1 MHLVL
6 FQMME
11 SEIYLN
17 QIKMEKS
24 MKEINVAVTGGAGQI
39 AYSLLPRLVSG
50 ETFGPDIKVNLR
62 LIEIPQVVD
71 KLQGTIM
78 ELIDCGFDQT
88 GELTATSDIREGV
101 KDADWVLLVGS
112 IPRGIVIDGK
122 KIEERSDL
130 LKINGGIFTDQG
142 AAIGQVAKPDAKI
155 LVVGNP
161 ANTNALIGMNSAKNP
176 SQQWFAMTALD
187 ANRAKAQL
195 AEKAGT
201 SISSVKNMIIWGNHS
216 PTMYPDPYNAT
227 INGVS
232 AAETINDDQWLAEE
246 YLPLV
251 QQRGKAVIDARGA
264 SSAAS
269 AANAAID
276 TVKAVMNPT
285 PDGDCFSA
293 AIASDGSYGVPQGLI
308 FGFPLRTSANGEVE
322 IIQGIELNEFAQ
334 SKIAITTQEL
344 ESEREAVADLID

>member
-1 MHLVL
+1 
-6 FQMME
+6 
-11 SEIYLN
+11 
-17 QIKMEKS
+17 

-50 ETFGPDIKVNLR
+50 ETFGVDTKVNLR

-71 KLQGTIM
+71 KLEGTIM
-78 ELIDCGFDQT
+78 ELIDCGFEQT
-88 GELTATSDIREGV
+88 GSLLATADIKEGV
-101 KDADWVLLVGS
+101 KDAHWVLLVGS
-112 IPRGIVIDGK
+112 IPRGIVVDGK

-142 AAIGQVAKPDAKI
+142 EAIGKLAQEDAKI

-161 ANTNALIGMNSAKNP
+161 ANTNALIGRTKSENP
-176 SQQWFAMTALD
+176 AQSWFAMTALD

-195 AEKAGT
+195 AEKAGAE
-201 SISSVKNMIIWGNHS
+201 ISSVTNMTVWGNHS
-216 PTMYPDPYNAT
+216 PTMYPDPYNAQ
-227 INGVS
+227 IDGVS
-232 AAETINDDQWLAEE
+232 AVEVINDLDWVENK

-276 TVKAVMNPT
+276 TVKAVDNKT
-285 PDGDCFSA
+285 EEGDWFSA
-293 AIASDGSYGVPQGLI
+293 AVPSDGSYGIPEDLI
-308 FGFPLRTSANGEVE
+308 FGFPLTSNGQGKIDIV
-322 IIQGIELNEFAQ
+322 QGIELNDFAQ
-334 SKIAITTQEL
+334 EKIKITTDEL
-344 ESEREAVADLID
+344 LSEKEAVKDLLD

>member
-1 MHLVL
+1 
-6 FQMME
+6 
-11 SEIYLN
+11 
-17 QIKMEKS
+17 

-50 ETFGPDIKVNLR
+50 ETFGLDTKVNLR
-62 LIEIPQVVD
+62 LIEIPQVVE

-78 ELIDCGFDQT
+78 ELTDCGFDQT
-88 GELTATSDIREGV
+88 GELIATSDIKVGV

-142 AAIGQVAKPDAKI
+142 AAIGELAKSDAKV

-161 ANTNALIGMNSAKNP
+161 ANTNALIGMNSAGNN
-176 SQQWFAMTALD
+176 QQEWFAMTALD

-195 AEKAGT
+195 AEKAKVD
-201 SISSVKNMIIWGNHS
+201 ISTLKNMIIWGNHS

-227 INGVS
+227 IDGTS
-232 AAETINDDQWLAEE
+232 AAEVINDSKWLEEE

-276 TVKAVMNPT
+276 TVKSVINPT
-285 PDGDCFSA
+285 PEGDCFSA
-293 AIASDGSYGVPQGLI
+293 AVVSDGSYGVPKGLI
-308 FGFPLRTSANGEVE
+308 FVFPLKTTKEGKVE
-322 IIQGIELNEFAQ
+322 IIQGIKLNEFAQ
-334 SKIAITTQEL
+334 SKIKVTTDEL
-344 ESEREAVADLID
+344 ESEREAVADLI

>member
-1 MHLVL
+1 
-6 FQMME
+6 
-11 SEIYLN
+11 
-17 QIKMEKS
+17 

-50 ETFGPDIKVNLR
+50 ETFGVDTKVNLR

-71 KLQGTIM
+71 KLEGTIM
-78 ELIDCGFDQT
+78 ELIDCGFEQT
-88 GELTATSDIREGV
+88 GSLLATADIKEGV
-101 KDADWVLLVGS
+101 KDAHWVLLVGS
-112 IPRGIVIDGK
+112 IPRGIVVDGK

-142 AAIGQVAKPDAKI
+142 EAIGKLAQKDAKI

-161 ANTNALIGMNSAKNP
+161 ANTNALIGRTKSENP
-176 SQQWFAMTALD
+176 AQSWFAMTALD

-195 AEKAGT
+195 AEKAGAE
-201 SISSVKNMIIWGNHS
+201 ISSVTNMTVWGNHS
-216 PTMYPDPYNAT
+216 PTMYPDPYNAQ
-227 INGVS
+227 IDGVS
-232 AAETINDDQWLAEE
+232 AVEVINDLDWVENK

-276 TVKAVMNPT
+276 TVKAVDNQT
-285 PDGDCFSA
+285 KEGDWFSA
-293 AIASDGSYGVPQGLI
+293 AVPSDGSYGIPEDLI
-308 FGFPLRTSANGEVE
+308 FGFPLTSNGQGKIDIV
-322 IIQGIELNEFAQ
+322 QGIELNDFAQ
-334 SKIAITTQEL
+334 AKIKITTDEL
-344 ESEREAVADLID
+344 LSEKEAVKDLLD

>member
-1 MHLVL
+1 
-6 FQMME
+6 
-11 SEIYLN
+11 
-17 QIKMEKS
+17 

-39 AYSLLPRLVSG
+39 SYSLLPRLISG
-50 ETFGPDIKVNLR
+50 ETFGPDTKVNLR
-62 LIEIPQVVD
+62 LVEIPQVVD
-71 KLQGTIM
+71 KLEGTIM
-78 ELIDCGFDQT
+78 ELVDCGFDLT
-88 GELTATSDIREGV
+88 GSMLATADIKEGV
-101 KDADWVLLVGS
+101 DGADWVLLVGS

-142 AAIGQVAKPDAKI
+142 SAIGELANKEAKI

-161 ANTNALIGMNSAKNP
+161 ANTNALIGKQHANND

-195 AEKAGT
+195 ALKAGSDIT
-201 SISSVKNMIIWGNHS
+201 SVSNMTIWGNHS
-216 PTMYPDPYNAT
+216 PTMYPDPYNAK
-227 INGVS
+227 INGIS
-232 AAETINDDQWLAEE
+232 AAEIINDDKWIENE

-276 TVKAVMNPT
+276 TVKAVENVT
-285 PDGDCFSA
+285 PENDSFSA
-293 AIASDGSYGVPQGLI
+293 AIASDGSYGVPEGLI
-308 FGFPLRTSANGEVE
+308 FGYPLRTTSPGKVE
-322 IIQGIELNEFAQ
+322 IIQGLELNDFAK
-334 SKIAITTQEL
+334 SRIKITTEEL
-344 ESEREAVADLID
+344 EEEKSAVKDLL

>member
-1 MHLVL
+1 
-6 FQMME
+6 
-11 SEIYLN
+11 
-17 QIKMEKS
+17 

-50 ETFGPDIKVNLR
+50 ETFGPDTKVNLR

-88 GELTATSDIREGV
+88 GDLTATSDIKEGV

-142 AAIGQVAKPDAKI
+142 SAIGELAKSDAKI

-161 ANTNALIGMNSAKNP
+161 ANTNALIGMNKANNN

-195 AEKAGT
+195 AEKANVE
-201 SISSVKNMIIWGNHS
+201 ISSVKNMVIWGNHS

-227 INGVS
+227 IEGKS
-232 AAETINDDQWLAEE
+232 AAEVINDASWIEDE

-276 TVKAVMNPT
+276 TVKSVINPT
-285 PDGDCFSA
+285 NDEDCFSA
-293 AIASDGSYGVPQGLI
+293 AVVSDGSYGVPEGLI
-308 FGFPLRTSANGEVE
+308 FGFPLRTTEEGKVE
-322 IIQGIELNEFAQ
+322 IIQGIKLNEFAQ
-334 SKIAITTQEL
+334 TKIKVTTDEL
-344 ESEREAVADLID
+344 ESEREAVADLMS

>member
-1 MHLVL
+1 
-6 FQMME
+6 
-11 SEIYLN
+11 
-17 QIKMEKS
+17 

-50 ETFGPDIKVNLR
+50 ETFGQDTKVNLR

-88 GELTATSDIREGV
+88 GELLATSDIREGV

-142 AAIGQVAKPDAKI
+142 SAIGELAKPDAKI

-161 ANTNALIGMNSAKNP
+161 ANTNALIGMNKANRT

-187 ANRAKAQL
+187 ANRAKAQS
-195 AEKAGT
+195 AEKANVE
-201 SISSVKNMIIWGNHS
+201 ISSVKNMVIWGNHS

-227 INGVS
+227 INGQS
-232 AAETINDDQWLAEE
+232 AAEVINNGSWLEDD

-276 TVKAVMNPT
+276 TIKSVINPT
-285 PDGDCFSA
+285 EDGDCFSA
-293 AIASDGSYGVPQGLI
+293 AIASDGSYDVPEGLI
-308 FGFPLRTSANGEVE
+308 FGFPLRTTQEGTVE
-322 IIQGIELNEFAQ
+322 IIQGVELNDFAQ
-334 SKIAITTQEL
+334 TKIKVTTDEL
-344 ESEREAVADLID
+344 QSEREAVEDLIS

>member
-1 MHLVL
+1 
-6 FQMME
+6 
-11 SEIYLN
+11 
-17 QIKMEKS
+17 

-50 ETFGPDIKVNLR
+50 ETFGVDTKVNLR

-71 KLQGTIM
+71 KLEGTIM
-78 ELIDCGFDQT
+78 ELIDCGFEQT
-88 GELTATSDIREGV
+88 GSLLATADIKEGV
-101 KDADWVLLVGS
+101 KDAHWVLLVGS
-112 IPRGIVIDGK
+112 IPRGIVVDGK

-142 AAIGQVAKPDAKI
+142 EAIGKLAQEDAKI

-161 ANTNALIGMNSAKNP
+161 ANTNALIGRTKSENP
-176 SQQWFAMTALD
+176 AQSWFAMTALD

-195 AEKAGT
+195 AEKAGAE
-201 SISSVKNMIIWGNHS
+201 ISSVTNMTVWGNHS
-216 PTMYPDPYNAT
+216 PTMYPDPYNAQ
-227 INGVS
+227 IDGVS
-232 AAETINDDQWLAEE
+232 AVEVINDLDWVENK

-276 TVKAVMNPT
+276 TVKAIDNKT
-285 PDGDCFSA
+285 EEGDWFSA
-293 AIASDGSYGVPQGLI
+293 AVPSDGSYGIPEDLI
-308 FGFPLRTSANGEVE
+308 FGFPLTSNGQGKIDIV
-322 IIQGIELNEFAQ
+322 QGIELNDFAQ
-334 SKIAITTQEL
+334 AKIKITTDEL
-344 ESEREAVADLID
+344 LSEKEAVKDLLD

>member
-1 MHLVL
+1 
-6 FQMME
+6 
-11 SEIYLN
+11 
-17 QIKMEKS
+17 

-50 ETFGPDIKVNLR
+50 ETFGPDTRVNLR

-78 ELIDCGFDQT
+78 ELVDCGFDQT

-142 AAIGQVAKPDAKI
+142 SAIGELAKSDAKI

-161 ANTNALIGMNSAKNP
+161 ANTNALIGMNSAHNP

-195 AEKAGT
+195 AEKAGVN
-201 SISSVKNMIIWGNHS
+201 ISSLKNMIIWGNHS

-227 INGVS
+227 INGTS
-232 AAETINDDQWLAEE
+232 AAEVINDSKWLEDD

-276 TVKAVMNPT
+276 TVKSVINPT
-285 PDGDCFSA
+285 DEGDCFSA
-293 AIASDGSYGVPQGLI
+293 AVVSDGSYGVPEGLI
-308 FGFPLRTSANGEVE
+308 FGFPLKTTSGGDVE
-322 IIQGIELNEFAQ
+322 IIQGIELNSFAN
-334 SKIAITTQEL
+334 SKIQITTEEL
-344 ESEREAVADLID
+344 ESEREAIVDLIS

>member
-1 MHLVL
+1 
-6 FQMME
+6 
-11 SEIYLN
+11 
-17 QIKMEKS
+17 
-24 MKEINVAVTGGAGQI
+24 
-39 AYSLLPRLVSG
+39 
-50 ETFGPDIKVNLR
+50 
-62 LIEIPQVVD
+62 
-71 KLQGTIM
+71 M

-88 GELTATSDIREGV
+88 GDLTATSDIKEGV

-142 AAIGQVAKPDAKI
+142 SAIGELAKSDARI

-161 ANTNALIGMNSAKNP
+161 ANTNALIGMNKANNP

-195 AEKAGT
+195 AEKANVE
-201 SISSVKNMIIWGNHS
+201 ISSVKNMVIWGNHS

-227 INGVS
+227 IDGQS
-232 AAETINDDQWLAEE
+232 AAEVINDSTWIEDE

-276 TVKAVMNPT
+276 TVKSVMNPT
-285 PDGDCFSA
+285 NDGDCFSA
-293 AIASDGSYGVPQGLI
+293 AIVSDGSYSVPEGLI
-308 FGFPLRTSANGEVE
+308 FGFPLRTTEEGKVE

-334 SKIAITTQEL
+334 TKIKVTTDEL
-344 ESEREAVADLID
+344 ESEREAVADLIS